1 MSILCE
7 EKRAAFR
14 ALHQQHIP
22 FVIPNPWDVG
32 SARILHGF
40 GFKALATTS
49 AGMAFSMGVCEG
61 ESTRDT
67 VMDHCRMLVD
77 ATPLPVSADLE
88 KGFADTPDGV
98 AETVTLA
105 GEIGLAGCSIED
117 HTGDR
122 ANPIFDQGL
131 AVERVAAAVEA
142 AHAISPNFILTARC
156 ESFLWGGTD
165 LDAVIR
171 RLQAFEAVGADVLY
185 APGLKDLDSIRTLCQ
200 SVTRP
205 VNIVMGMPGA
215 TFDLDALKQAGVKR
229 VSIGSAFARLAYGSL
244 LAAAQE
250 IQDHGSFGF
259 SAHAAG
265 FAAIENYFRK
275 SP

>member
-1 MSILCE
+1 
-7 EKRAAFR
+7 
-14 ALHQQHIP
+14 
-22 FVIPNPWDVG
+22 
-32 SARILHGF
+32 
-40 GFKALATTS
+40 
-49 AGMAFSMGVCEG
+49 MGEL
-61 ESTRDT
+61 D
-67 VMDHCRMLVD
+67 
-77 ATPLPVSADLE
+77 
-88 KGFADTPDGV
+88 
-98 AETVTLA
+98 
-105 GEIGLAGCSIED
+105 
-117 HTGDR
+117 
-122 ANPIFDQGL
+122 
-131 AVERVAAAVEA
+131 
-142 AHAISPNFILTARC
+142 FILTARC

-185 APGLKDLDSIRTLCQ
+185 APGLTDLDSIRTVCQ

-205 VNIVMGMPGA
+205 VNVVMGMPGA

-250 IQDHGSFGF
+250 IQEQGSFGF

-265 FAAIENYFRK
+265 FAAIERYFRK